1 MNRLGTAFWPGPR
14 GSWQRCLAFSVAS
27 LLCCFLGLSTR
38 AAESEAR
45 QVTPPPA
52 LKGRCPTATGSLR
65 HHGLREGS
73 ARWKETR
80 LIQLNSAPGTNS
92 AHTIWDTAL
101 YDPDQG
107 VVQTAL
113 NVFGNR
119 AIPRELSVEEFIWIQ
134 SRVAT
139 APSGEA
145 TAWAY
150 ALANSGLAT
159 NALIIS
165 VIAERYVADV
175 RSPPPKAGN
184 VGGGGAYLKGEA
196 FFYTQWL
203 RVFRLADQALSRR
216 ILNVLYRRTTEP
228 RVRFWLDLARG
239 VTGDEEVGERL
250 LKVVEDEGLDVS
262 LRAVALRAYAGAMKG
277 AAVPVLEKFKAERG
291 QATANCQGSVF
302 PMAVVAQSEL
312 YRLRQGSWEEPAS
325 GAVLRWSQSLQ
336 ATTPNP

>member
-196 FFYTQWL
+196 FFYTQWPLALTRIDPGLLMRSDPPGRRAEGFPFQGGKL
-203 RVFRLADQALSRR
+203 RGKENPCPTSTAEGRSGRTRALFQTSAFIVRAWLFCNAD
-216 ILNVLYRRTTEP
+216 
-228 RVRFWLDLARG
+228 RG
-239 VTGDEEVGERL
+239 GISIRPG
-250 LKVVEDEGLDVS
+250 VV
-262 LRAVALRAYAGAMKG
+262 
-277 AAVPVLEKFKAERG
+277 
-291 QATANCQGSVF
+291 
-302 PMAVVAQSEL
+302 
-312 YRLRQGSWEEPAS
+312 S
-325 GAVLRWSQSLQ
+325 G
-336 ATTPNP
+336 